1 MASKDLVTAGG
12 PVPGRPDSPK
22 RPPRRRMR
30 EEELPQALLE
40 FHSPSAALVAM
51 PPLPVARWIIWIVGA
66 LAITMLTVMG
76 TFPLDRVVTTP
87 GELVSTART
96 MLVQPL
102 ETAIVKSIDVKEG
115 EVVHK
120 GQVLAHLDPTIAG
133 ADENN
138 LRAQTY
144 AYEAQVNRLQAEAA
158 GTLFRADLANPA
170 STAEAAA
177 YMRRQAEFRA
187 KLNNYTQQISAL
199 RSDVTGYQ
207 ASAAMYAGRVK
218 LAKDVRNMRVQLQRD
233 QVGSRL
239 SSLSAQDDLMEMQ
252 RSQVTA
258 QENAAGAR
266 GKLSAMVAEQEGFVQ
281 NWKAQIYQD
290 LSEAQHKYYEA
301 RGDLEKAV
309 LRQSLV
315 VMRAQADAVVL
326 TIAKVSIGSV
336 LSPATQFITLVPL
349 DAPLEVEARL
359 KGSDSGYVKLGDSG
373 ADQVRDLPV
382 HPVRRRHR
390 DRPQRQRRQLHQ
402 GSAAGQP
409 VAGRRQPGQRDA
421 RRLAGHLLPDPPA
434 RRRLHPARRAEL
446 LPPDARHAG
455 DRRHQGRQAHHP
467 ALPAQ
472 LRAAGG
478 DRRHA
483 RTLSIL
489 AVRGQ
494 RRPRPCSIDHSTH
507 YQAQRGD
514 VSDGQSISTLPG
526 VAVLAGRQARVRP

>member
-359 KGSDSGYVKLGDSG
+359 KGSDSGYVKLGDQALIKFATFPYTQYGG
-373 ADQVRDLPV
+373 ATATVRNVSADSFTKDQQQASQSQGGDS
-382 HPVRRRHR
+382 
-390 DRPQRQRRQLHQ
+390 Q
-402 GSAAGQP
+402 GSAMPGGSPDTYYRIRLRVDGYTLHGVPNYFHPTPGMPVTADIKVGKRTILRYLLSSVLP
-409 VAGRRQPGQRDA
+409 VATEGMREP
-421 RRLAGHLLPDPPA
+421 
-434 RRRLHPARRAEL
+434 
-446 LPPDARHAG
+446 
-455 DRRHQGRQAHHP
+455 
-467 ALPAQ
+467 
-472 LRAAGG
+472 
-478 DRRHA
+478 
-483 RTLSIL
+483 
-489 AVRGQ
+489 
-494 RRPRPCSIDHSTH
+494 
-507 YQAQRGD
+507 
-514 VSDGQSISTLPG
+514 
-526 VAVLAGRQARVRP
+526 